1 MFGLSY
7 KTIIGTAY
15 AKPFPNNIR
24 AMVLDDNADHA
35 QRQRYTIL
43 TEARIYEDLLK
54 RFFDWCD
61 SDSDCAIN
69 THGLG
74 ATDLWYR
81 LIDEAEQ
88 EPVPA
93 PARIKPSSYF
103 APTVSA
109 SNPPCERLKKVFVSK
124 CQ

>member
-1 MFGLSY
+1 MVSPTRRF
-7 KTIIGTAY
+7 IGTAH

-35 QRQRYTIL
+35 QRQPYTIL
-43 TEARIYEDLLK
+43 TEARIHEDLLK
-54 RFFDWCD
+54 HFFDWCD

-69 THGLG
+69 THDLG

-88 EPVPA
+88 PVPA
-93 PARIKPSSYF
+93 PACIKP
-103 APTVSA
+103 
-109 SNPPCERLKKVFVSK
+109 
-124 CQ
+124 